1 MVRTVAVAQERTR
14 VAFDNDRD
22 VELIER
28 RTEYAGFFRLD
39 RLQLRH
45 RRFNGEWTA
54 PLVRELVL
62 RRPAVA
68 LLPYDPVSD
77 RVVLLEQFRLGAW
90 IADRPGWMVEIPAG
104 LIDAGESPDHSAAR
118 ETQEETGLDVAEL
131 LPVGEFATSPGG
143 FNEWVSLFCGRVHAP
158 GEASLHG
165 LASEQEDIR
174 ILPMAASDA
183 LALLAEG
190 RIQNAI
196 TLIALQWF
204 ALNRETLRRRWAP
217 PPGVA

>member
-1 MVRTVAVAQERTR
+1 MECMR
-14 VAFDNDRD
+14 VAFDNDAD

-45 RRFNGEWTA
+45 RRFDGGWTE
-54 PLVRELVL
+54 PLARELVL

-68 LLPYDPVSD
+68 LLPYDPVTD

-90 IADRPGWMVEIPAG
+90 IADRPAWMVEIPAG
-104 LIDAGESPDHSAAR
+104 LIDAGESPEHSAAR
-118 ETQEETGLDVAEL
+118 ETQEETGLAVAEL

-143 FNEWVSLFCGRVHAP
+143 FNEWVSLFCGRVSAP
-158 GEASLHG
+158 AEGSLHG
-165 LASEQEDIR
+165 LATEQEDIR
-174 ILPMAASDA
+174 ILPMAADDA

-204 ALNRETLRRRWAP
+204 ALNRESLRRQWAP
-217 PPGVA
+217 PLGTA

>member
-1 MVRTVAVAQERTR
+1 

-45 RRFNGEWTA
+45 RRFNGDWTA
-54 PLVRELVL
+54 PLTRELVL

-68 LLPYDPVSD
+68 LLPYDPVAD

-104 LIDAGESPDHSAAR
+104 LIDAGESKEDSAAR
-118 ETQEETGLDVAEL
+118 ETREETGLAVAEL

-143 FNEWVSLFCGRVHAP
+143 FNEWVSLFCGRVDAP
-158 GEASLHG
+158 AATSLHG

-174 ILPMAASDA
+174 ILPMPASDA

-204 ALNRETLRRRWAP
+204 ALNRDSLRRRWASLEAS
-217 PPGVA
+217 GSAA

>member
-1 MVRTVAVAQERTR
+1 
-14 VAFDNDRD
+14 VAFDNDAD
-22 VELIER
+22 VELIDR

-45 RRFNGEWTA
+45 RRFDGSWSD

-68 LLPYDPVSD
+68 LLPYDPVTD

-90 IADRPGWMVEIPAG
+90 IANRPGWMIEIPAG
-104 LIDAGESPDHSAAR
+104 LIDAGEAKDHSAMR
-118 ETQEETGLDVAEL
+118 ETQEETGLAVAEL

-143 FNEWVSLFCGRVHAP
+143 FDEWVTLFCGRVSAP
-158 GEASLHG
+158 AETSLHG

-174 ILPMAASDA
+174 VLPMPATEA
-183 LALLAEG
+183 LALLSAG

-196 TLIALQWF
+196 TLIALQWL
-204 ALNRETLRRRWAP
+204 ALNRDSLRRRWASLEAS
-217 PPGVA
+217 GSAA

>member
-1 MVRTVAVAQERTR
+1 M
-14 VAFDNDRD
+14 AFDNDRD
-22 VELIER
+22 VELIGR
-28 RTEYAGFFRLD
+28 RTEYDGFFRLD
-39 RLQLRH
+39 RLQVRH
-45 RRFNGEWTA
+45 RRFDGGWTG
-54 PLVRELVL
+54 PLPREMVL

-68 LLPYDPVSD
+68 LLPYDPVKD

-90 IADRPGWMVEIPAG
+90 IADRPGWMIEIPAG
-104 LIDAGESPDHSAAR
+104 LIDDGEAKEASAAR
-118 ETQEETGLDVAEL
+118 ETLEETGLAVAQM

-143 FNEWVSLFCGRVHAP
+143 FNEWVSLFCGRVDAP
-158 GEASLHG
+158 VEASLHG

-174 ILPMAASDA
+174 ILPMAAADA

-204 ALNRETLRRRWAP
+204 ALNRDRLRRDWASLEG
-217 PPGVA
+217 PGAAL

>member
-1 MVRTVAVAQERTR
+1 M
-14 VAFDNDRD
+14 AFDNDRD

-45 RRFNGEWTA
+45 RRFNGDWTA
-54 PLVRELVL
+54 PLTRELVL

-68 LLPYDPVSD
+68 LLPYDPVAD

-104 LIDAGESPDHSAAR
+104 LIDAGESKEDSAAR
-118 ETQEETGLDVAEL
+118 ETREETGLAVAEL

-143 FNEWVSLFCGRVHAP
+143 FNEWVSLFCGRVDAP
-158 GEASLHG
+158 SETSLHG

-174 ILPMAASDA
+174 ILPMPASDA

-204 ALNRETLRRRWAP
+204 ALNRDSLRRRWASLEAS
-217 PPGVA
+217 GSAA